1 MINIQLTYHGHPI
14 YQICFLNTV
23 MPVALTLTNNY
34 TSIYIYVIINNR
46 KQIHSY
52 KNNLAI

>member
-23 MPVALTLTNNY
+23 MPVALTLT
-34 TSIYIYVIINNR
+34 
-46 KQIHSY
+46 Y
-52 KNNLAI
+52 KEDNHGY

>member
-23 MPVALTLTNNY
+23 MPVALTLTEMGEKLWN
-34 TSIYIYVIINNR
+34 I
-46 KQIHSY
+46 Q
-52 KNNLAI
+52 LAILEKKDIKKE

>member
-23 MPVALTLTNNY
+23 MPVALTLTIEIQK
-34 TSIYIYVIINNR
+34 TTIYR
-46 KQIHSY
+46 KNQTNGISNEDDSFQ
-52 KNNLAI
+52 KK

>member
-23 MPVALTLTNNY
+23 MPVALTLTFHKDMEKLTHHIIEDFTQIN
-34 TSIYIYVIINNR
+34 TISII
-46 KQIHSY
+46 
-52 KNNLAI
+52 